1 LQRNDDLALEIASKI
16 NQSRIV
22 YKNLSVLQYSINGSF
37 IKKYASSS
45 EAERANGITQLK
57 VGECCRGKRK
67 TAGGFIWKYD
77 IKD

>member
-1 LQRNDDLALEIASKI
+1 MQGFLKGTCKKKKNCQYI
-16 NQSRIV
+16 NCFFEV
-22 YKNLSVLQYSINGSF
+22 FFKGSF

-45 EAERANGITQLK
+45 EAERANGITQSK

-77 IKD
+77 IKN